1 MTFAL
6 KAIPFYFSLKV
17 PRNPPGEIG
26 VMNPYEDEITRKL
39 TAEFFNKFYNDD
51 RPRSFIF
58 GINPGRFGG
67 GTTGIGFT
75 DPVALRNFCGIENEL
90 GNKRELSSEF
100 VYMVINEYGGA
111 KKFYSDFFI
120 SAIYPLALIKDGK
133 NYNYYDDRQ
142 VFEKLKNEIISLMKT
157 QIGFG
162 ANKKKVISFGK
173 KNADYLK
180 IINDELKF
188 FREIITL
195 DHPRFIMQYRR
206 KKMEEYIE
214 KYLKTL
220 RSVL

>member
-1 MTFAL
+1 MSFAV
-6 KAIPFYFSLKV
+6 KALQFYLRLNV
-17 PRNPPGEIG
+17 PKNLPEGIG
-26 VMNPYEDEITRKL
+26 VMNPYEDEITKKL

-51 RPRSFIF
+51 MPRAFIF

-75 DPVALRNFCGIENEL
+75 DPVALREFCGIENDL

-111 KKFYSDFFI
+111 EKFYSDFFM

-133 NYNYYDDRQ
+133 NYNYYDNRQ
-142 VFEKLKNEIISLMKT
+142 VFENLKEDIKSLMKA
-157 QIGFG
+157 QIGLG
-162 ANKKKVISFGK
+162 AKKEKAISFGK

-188 FREIITL
+188 FEEIIYL

-206 KKMEEYIE
+206 KKLNEYVE

-220 RSVL
+220 RSIL